1 MTVRLAL
8 APLWVQLLASTVIWW
23 MMGSLALVFWRS
35 SGQQP
40 REQVGWWI
48 AVGVGGIVF
57 GVLGTVIG
65 QIDGAKYRAA
75 VKDIAPQ
82 HCRQAARVLV
92 RGPIPTDPLV
102 RVAAIRLA
110 DVYLWRAGQRP
121 RFFGGMI
128 LSTIIMWT
136 GLAVLQGFDDDANPA
151 IIAMNLPIWLC
162 FAVQIYYVIPLVETR
177 RALMLNFEGARA

>member
-1 MTVRLAL
+1 M
-8 APLWVQLLASTVIWW
+8 WVQLLASIVIWW
-23 MMGSLALVFWRS
+23 VMGSLVLAFWRS
-35 SGQQP
+35 TGQQP

-57 GVLGTVIG
+57 GALGAAMG
-65 QIDGAKYRAA
+65 QIDGVKYRAA

-82 HCRQAARVLV
+82 YYRQAARVLV
-92 RGPIPTDPLV
+92 RGPMPTDPSV
-102 RVAAIRLA
+102 KVAAIRLA

-121 RFFGGMI
+121 RFFGRLI
-128 LSTIIMWT
+128 LSTIVMWT

-162 FAVQIYYVIPLVETR
+162 LAVQTYYVFPLVDAR
-177 RALMLNFEGARA
+177 RALMLHSEGARA